1 MASKAEMLVKK
12 LFTERCLDVWRR
24 GRLLDRETKEDKKS
38 LPEAQDAMGTGTLNT
53 E

>member
-24 GRLLDRETKEDKKS
+24 GRLLDTETKEETKIM
-38 LPEAQDAMGTGTLNT
+38 PETQDAMGTGTLNT